1 MIMFIW
7 MFMIATTMMLL
18 MVRFTKSEVSGLAH
32 SSSSVHACLQ
42 ESTLQNSASHNYSK
56 SAFSYFFSKSILMY
70 DQSFTLEGN
79 PLAFSSRPDLLS
91 LQSSDSQPP
100 DQDRN
105 QLPDEDYFHLVMWI
119 GMGIHGKL
127 CM

>member
-1 MIMFIW
+1 MSLQFIW

-18 MVRFTKSEVSGLAH
+18 MVKFTKSEVSGLAH

-42 ESTLQNSASHNYSK
+42 LNYSTQL
-56 SAFSYFFSKSILMY
+56 FQILILFFFLKSILTY
-70 DQSFTLEGN
+70 DQLITLEGN

-100 DQDRN
+100 DQDN
-105 QLPDEDYFHLVMWI
+105 H
-119 GMGIHGKL
+119 H
-127 CM
+127 